1 LSDIIKV
8 KNQYYIRA
16 TAPIVDDR
24 IRVLKSGDTLGI
36 FDRYGDIESVGLGSH
51 GLYFRDTRFLSRFSL
66 RLEDHSL
73 QLLSS
78 TILEEERMLVVNL
91 ANADIAVD
99 GKVAIR
105 RETLHVARSKFV
117 CENTCYE
124 DLRFTNYS
132 LFPVEVAFFF
142 RIDADFVDMFEI
154 RGIARQRRGQRLSH
168 MLEPDGVVF
177 SYAGLDGVLRRT
189 RISCSPKPSNISAV
203 ELRFKLHLGPKAHK
217 EFFLN
222 ASCES
227 AACRTGARSYQA
239 ASSLLQKSIQKS
251 KGRTCTLATSH
262 EEVNQWLQRSAS
274 DLEMMLT
281 YTGGN
286 PYPYAG
292 VPWFNAPFGRDG
304 IITALECLWMNP
316 WIARGVLA
324 YLAST
329 QAQESNP
336 ASDAEPG
343 KILHESR
350 SGEMAAIGDV
360 PFARYYGSV
369 DSTPLFVLLA
379 SEYFRRTGDRDFIAT
394 IQPSIDLALKW
405 IDRYGDCDGDGFVE
419 YKKKSPRGLDQ
430 QGWKDSSDS
439 VFYANGDLAQ
449 APIALCEVQAYV
461 FGAKRGAAELA
472 RALGQYQRADQLAG
486 EAQLLQRRFEAAFWS
501 DELGT
506 YVLALDGKKRPCR
519 VRASN
524 AGHCLYIGIASQE
537 HANRLAQTLLAEDSF
552 SGWGIRTLSSL
563 ERRYNPISYH
573 NGSVWPHDNALIA
586 YGLARYGFKESA
598 LRIAAALFD
607 VSRFVNLQRLP
618 ELFCGFP
625 RNSPDSLTLYPVA
638 CSPQSWAAASVFLL
652 AQAFLGITV
661 SPFDSPA
668 VRFNHPLLPRAIEYV
683 EIKGLAVADSTV
695 DLRLRSGSNGFT
707 VDIERQTGQLEVAV
721 DR

>member
-1 LSDIIKV
+1 
-8 KNQYYIRA
+8 
-16 TAPIVDDR
+16 
-24 IRVLKSGDTLGI
+24 
-36 FDRYGDIESVGLGSH
+36 
-51 GLYFRDTRFLSRFSL
+51 
-66 RLEDHSL
+66 
-73 QLLSS
+73 
-78 TILEEERMLVVNL
+78 MLVINL
-91 ANADIAVD
+91 ANADVAVD
-99 GKVAIR
+99 GQVVIR

-117 CENTCYE
+117 YENCCYE
-124 DLRFTNYS
+124 LLRFSNYS
-132 LFPVEVAFFF
+132 LLPVEVSFSV

-154 RGIARQRRGQRLSH
+154 RGVARLRRGQRLSH

-189 RISCSPKPSNISAV
+189 RIRCSPKPNNVSHS
-203 ELRFKLHLGPKAHK
+203 ELRFKVRLEPKGHK
-217 EFFLN
+217 EFSLN

-227 AACRTGARSYQA
+227 AACRTIARSYQD
-239 ASSLLQKSIQKS
+239 ASLLLQKSIQAS
-251 KGRTCTLATSH
+251 RSRTCTLATSH
-262 EEVNQWLQRSAS
+262 EEVNRWLDRSTS

-281 YTGGN
+281 YTDGN

-324 YLAST
+324 FLAST
-329 QAQESNP
+329 QARDCN
-336 ASDAEPG
+336 AANDAEPG

-350 SGEMAAIGDV
+350 RGEMAAIGDV

-379 SEYFRRTGDRDFIAT
+379 SEYFRRTGDRGFIAS
-394 IQPSIDLALKW
+394 IQPCIDLALNW

-439 VFYANGDLAQ
+439 VFYADGNLAQ
-449 APIALCEVQAYV
+449 GPIALCEVQAYV

-472 RALGQYQRADQLAG
+472 RAFRQDHRADQLAG
-486 EAQLLQRRFEAAFWS
+486 EAAVLQRRFEEAFWC
-501 DELGT
+501 DDLGT

-524 AGHCLYIGIASQE
+524 AGHCLYIGIASPE
-537 HANRLAQTLLAEDSF
+537 HASRLAETLLAEDSF
-552 SGWGIRTLSSL
+552 SGWGVRTLSSL
-563 ERRYNPISYH
+563 ELRYNPISYH

-586 YGLARYGFKESA
+586 YGLARYGFKQSA
-598 LRIAAALFD
+598 LRIASALFD

-625 RNSPDSLTLYPVA
+625 RSSTDAPTLYPVA
-638 CSPQSWAAASVFLL
+638 CSPQSWAIASVFLL

-661 SPFDSPA
+661 SPFESPA
-668 VRFNHPLLPRAIEYV
+668 IRIDHPLLPTAIEYV
-683 EIKGLAVADSTV
+683 DIKGLTIEDCII
-695 DLRLRSGSNGFT
+695 DFRLRPSSSGLA
-707 VDIERQTGQLEVAV
+707 VDIERQTGRLEVAV
-721 DR
+721 DA